1 MSCLAAC
8 KLACRCTGAGK
19 TLISVLL
26 VKAKHWELGAGGAR
40 KVTVFLAP
48 KVGLPGRLAETREVV
63 PGNCTWAEAKTL
75 KKVVVQVGAFAL
87 QTDRAGQCTEDSLQ
101 PP

>member
-1 MSCLAAC
+1 MNRVLFHVWTAC

-40 KVTVFLAP
+40 KITVFLAP
-48 KVGLPGRLAETREVV
+48 KVGLPGRLAGARKVV
-63 PGNCTWAEAKTL
+63 PRI
-75 KKVVVQVGAFAL
+75 FA
-87 QTDRAGQCTEDSLQ
+87 RAQAMV
-101 PP
+101 